1 MPKILTEMKNVIKY
15 LRATHHLFSN
25 VFSKTNRRLNH
36 NYKLDKIALIS
47 KAIMPSQMSL
57 AKNFVVRQMQFLALK
72 YLSSTLFP
80 ENFISFCFAVV
91 N

>member
-36 NYKLDKIALIS
+36 NYKSDKIASIS
-47 KAIMPSQMSL
+47 KAITMSL
-57 AKNFVVRQMQFLALK
+57 EKNFVVRQMQFLALK

-80 ENFISFCFAVV
+80 ENFISFC
-91 N
+91 